1 MSRKIKKEALYV
13 SAMLTV
19 TATILLF
26 SIILMVLVSS
36 YSYLFNIN
44 NVVIAQRDNTS
55 LSNGYND
62 NNSSSGT
69 IASNRSD
76 DGLITNA
83 SSFPPSILSESGI
96 DVNTFPV
103 GIAVNPNTKKV
114 YVANEY
120 SILYV

>member
-1 MSRKIKKEALYV
+1 MHNLSKLYSSLSMIDSIRSLKKPDLEYYFISRKIKKEALYV

-19 TATILLF
+19 TAIILLF

-36 YSYLFNIN
+36 HSYLFNIN

-76 DGLITNA
+76 DGL
-83 SSFPPSILSESGI
+83 
-96 DVNTFPV
+96 
-103 GIAVNPNTKKV
+103 
-114 YVANEY
+114 
-120 SILYV
+120 